1 MNGLYLHIPFCK
13 KRCIYCDFYS
23 TADSSPL
30 KVAYVD
36 CVCREMAARA
46 SYLPSRQLQT
56 IYLGGGTPSQ
66 LQPDLLCQIF
76 DTIFKT
82 FDVDANAEITL
93 EANPD
98 DLTPTYVK
106 ALHRLTPV
114 NRVSMGIQT
123 FNDGLLQLLNR
134 RHTAAQARKAVS
146 LLQECGFENLS
157 IDLMYGLPGQTL
169 EQWADDVM
177 QALLM
182 KDIRHL
188 SAYALSYEEGTPL
201 WQLRELGK
209 VKEATDELSL
219 SMYRL
224 LMDKAR
230 EAGFEHYEISNF
242 ARPGFTSR
250 HNSSYWQDV
259 PYLGIGAAA
268 HSYDG
273 CSRQWNKPDIKTYIQ
288 SRGGTT
294 GPAIF
299 ERECLT
305 KEMKFNETLLKRL
318 RTSEGLNLNEIERD
332 FGTQRMQT
340 LLTAA
345 CKLQAEGLV
354 SIDTETGYLRLT
366 KSGIFVSDAII
377 RELFLDEET

>member
-1 MNGLYLHIPFCK
+1 MNGLYIHIPFCT

-23 TADSSPL
+23 TADSSAL
-30 KVAYVD
+30 KAAYAD
-36 CVCREMAARA
+36 CVCREMVARA

-66 LQPDLLCQIF
+66 LQPEQLCQIF

-82 FDVDANAEITL
+82 FDVDGNAEITL

-98 DLTPTYVK
+98 DLTPTYVR
-106 ALHRLTPV
+106 ALHRLTPI

-123 FNDGLLQLLNR
+123 FNDSLLQLLNR

-157 IDLMYGLPGQTL
+157 IDLIYGLPGQSL
-169 EQWADDVM
+169 EQWADDVTE
-177 QALLM
+177 ALSM
-182 KDIRHL
+182 KAIRHL

-201 WQLRELGK
+201 WQLRKLGK

-224 LMDKAR
+224 LMDKAQ

-288 SRGGTT
+288 SRGGTLE
-294 GPAIF
+294 PVF
-299 ERECLT
+299 EREILT

-318 RTSEGLNLNEIERD
+318 RTSEGLNLNDIERN
-332 FGTQRMQT
+332 FGARRMQT
-340 LLTAA
+340 LLDAA
-345 CKLQAEGLV
+345 CKLQAKGLV

>member
-1 MNGLYLHIPFCK
+1 M
-13 KRCIYCDFYS
+13 
-23 TADSSPL
+23 
-30 KVAYVD
+30 V
-36 CVCREMAARA
+36 ARA

-66 LQPDLLCQIF
+66 LQPEQLCQIF

-82 FDVDANAEITL
+82 FDVDGNAEITL

-98 DLTPTYVK
+98 DLTPGYVR
-106 ALHRLTPV
+106 ALHRLTPI

-123 FNDGLLQLLNR
+123 FNDSLLQLLNR

-157 IDLMYGLPGQTL
+157 IDLIYGLPGQSL

-177 QALLM
+177 QALSM
-182 KDIRHL
+182 KNLRHL

-201 WQLRELGK
+201 WQLRKLGK

-224 LMDKAR
+224 LMDKAQ

-288 SRGGTT
+288 SRGGTLE
-294 GPAIF
+294 PVF
-299 ERECLT
+299 EREILT

-318 RTSEGLNLNEIERD
+318 RTSEGLNLNDIERN
-332 FGTQRMQT
+332 FGARRMQT
-340 LLTAA
+340 LLDAA
-345 CKLQAEGLV
+345 CKLQAKGLV

>member
-1 MNGLYLHIPFCK
+1 MNGLYIHIPFCK

-23 TADSSPL
+23 TADSSAL
-30 KVAYVD
+30 KEAYAD
-36 CVCREMAARA
+36 CVCREMASRA

-66 LQPDLLCQIF
+66 LQPHLLCRIF
-76 DTIFKT
+76 DSIFKT
-82 FDVDANAEITL
+82 FDVDSNAEITL

-98 DLTPTYVK
+98 DLTPAYVGS
-106 ALHRLTPV
+106 LHKHTPI

-123 FNDGLLQLLNR
+123 FNDSLLQLLNR

-146 LLQECGFENLS
+146 LLQENGFENLS
-157 IDLMYGLPGQTL
+157 IDLMYGLPGQSL
-169 EQWADDVM
+169 EQWADDVTE
-177 QALLM
+177 ALSM
-182 KDIRHL
+182 KNLRHL

-201 WQLRELGK
+201 WQLREQGK
-209 VKEATDELSL
+209 IKEADDELSL
-219 SMYRL
+219 NMYRL

-242 ARPGFTSR
+242 ARPGFRSL
-250 HNSSYWQDV
+250 HNSSYWNDV
-259 PYLGIGAAA
+259 PYLGIGPAA

-273 CSRQWNKPDIKTYIQ
+273 CSRQWNKPDIQTYLQ

-318 RTSEGLNLNEIERD
+318 RTSEGLNLNDIERN

-340 LLTAA
+340 LLTAV

-354 SIDTETGYLRLT
+354 SMNTGTGNLRLT
-366 KSGIFVSDAII
+366 KDGIFVSDAII
-377 RELFLDEET
+377 RELFLDEDT

>member
-1 MNGLYLHIPFCK
+1 M
-13 KRCIYCDFYS
+13 
-23 TADSSPL
+23 
-30 KVAYVD
+30 V
-36 CVCREMAARA
+36 ARA

-66 LQPDLLCQIF
+66 LQLEQLCQIF

-82 FDVDANAEITL
+82 FDVDGNAEITL

-98 DLTPTYVK
+98 DLTPGYVR
-106 ALHRLTPV
+106 AMHRLTPI

-123 FNDGLLQLLNR
+123 FNDSLLQLLNR

-157 IDLMYGLPGQTL
+157 IDLIYGLPGQSL
-169 EQWADDVM
+169 EQWADDVTE
-177 QALLM
+177 ALSM
-182 KDIRHL
+182 KAIRHL

-201 WQLRELGK
+201 WQLRKLGK

-224 LMDKAR
+224 LMDKAQ

-288 SRGGTT
+288 SRGGTLE
-294 GPAIF
+294 PVF
-299 ERECLT
+299 EREILT

-318 RTSEGLNLNEIERD
+318 RTSEGLNLNDIERN
-332 FGTQRMQT
+332 FGTRQMQT
-340 LLTAA
+340 LLDAA
-345 CKLQAEGLV
+345 CKLQAKGLV